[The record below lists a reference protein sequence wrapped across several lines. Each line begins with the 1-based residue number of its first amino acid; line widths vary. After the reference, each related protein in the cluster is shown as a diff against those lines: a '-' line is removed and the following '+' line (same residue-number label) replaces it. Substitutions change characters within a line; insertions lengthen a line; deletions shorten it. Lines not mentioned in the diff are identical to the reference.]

1 VVRQPLTTLSNTEG
15 RAISRVANGVQNVQ
29 AVQMVQNVLND
40 WNTLNEL
47 NGFAGKAAKPARFEA
62 YSSICS
68 VSRLFLGPCIIE
80 AGNQE
85 RETFIDEGQA
95 MTPRPVFRE
104 LLKRDRLLIAPGCFD
119 GLSARL
125 VQEAGFEAAYLSGGA
140 VARSMGIPDIGLVTM
155 SESLERAAQVVA
167 AVAVPVIAD
176 ADTGYGNAINL
187 VRTVRELERTGV
199 TAIHIEDQI
208 TPKRC
213 GHLDGKEVITLME
226 MENKLRA
233 ALAARTDPDFC
244 IIARTDA
251 RGVLGFDEAIKRGRA
266 FAELGVDAVF
276 IEAPQSEAELERIP
290 KLLAGVPLLVN
301 VFKGGK
307 TPMLPAARLEQMGY
321 RIAIYPS
328 ETQRAAIHAMRSV
341 LGLLR
346 KDGTTEAMDENLTSF
361 TERDQVVGLD
371 EWQSLERRYLAT
383 NDK

>member
-1 VVRQPLTTLSNTEG
+1 L
-15 RAISRVANGVQNVQ
+15 
-29 AVQMVQNVLND
+29 LN
-40 WNTLNEL
+40 
-47 NGFAGKAAKPARFEA
+47 
-62 YSSICS
+62 
-68 VSRLFLGPCIIE
+68 
-80 AGNQE
+80 
-85 RETFIDEGQA
+85 
-95 MTPRPVFRE
+95 
-104 LLKRDRLLIAPGCFD
+104 RDRLLIAPGCFD

-167 AVAVPVIAD
+167 AITLPVIAD

-187 VRTVRELERTGV
+187 VRTVREFERTGV
-199 TAIHIEDQI
+199 AAIHIEDQI

-213 GHLDGKEVITLME
+213 GHLDGKEVVTLRE
-226 MENKLRA
+226 MESKLRA
-233 ALAARTDPDFC
+233 ALTARTDPDFC

-251 RGVLGFDEAIKRGRA
+251 RGVHGFDEAIKRGRA
-266 FAELGVDAVF
+266 YAGLGADAVF

-307 TPMLPAARLEQMGY
+307 TPMLPAAWLEQMGY

-341 LGLLR
+341 LRLLR
-346 KDGTTEAMDENLTSF
+346 KEGTTESMDDALTTF
-361 TERDQVVGLD
+361 KERDQAVGLD
-371 EWQSLERRYLAT
+371 EWQSLEHRYLK
-383 NDK
+383 NDES